1 MTTDLL
7 TSTKQ
12 ILKRRLTLFTATFYT
27 IKLGCR
33 KEAYFLIYNLFK
45 ILLSIRMFRQCSE
58 LRHYYINTTLM
69 KLQWIYLIDI
79 KPHKTIN
86 IS

>member
-12 ILKRRLTLFTATFYT
+12 ILKRLKITATFYT
-27 IKLGCR
+27 IKLGYR
-33 KEAYFLIYNLFK
+33 KEVYFLIYNLFK
-45 ILLSIRMFRQCSE
+45 ILLSIRMFWQCSE